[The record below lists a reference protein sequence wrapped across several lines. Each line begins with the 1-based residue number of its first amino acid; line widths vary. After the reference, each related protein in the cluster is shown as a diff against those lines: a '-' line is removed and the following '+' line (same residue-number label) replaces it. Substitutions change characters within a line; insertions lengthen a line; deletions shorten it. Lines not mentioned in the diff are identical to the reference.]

1 MEQQTKFCKYCG
13 GKIPSDAVVC
23 TLCGRQVETLVNAQA
38 ASPNIV
44 INNANQNTNTAAVN
58 AAVSR
63 QRSKWAALLLCLF
76 LGCIGA
82 HKFYEGKTG
91 MGVLYL
97 LTLGLFGI
105 GVLIDFIALLF
116 ILAMMRREKIPFRP
130 EKGNIP
136 ALFGRCFCGTVGLLC
151 NFYAIGQLNLS
162 DANMLNKL
170 SPFFA
175 ILFSVFL
182 LKEKPSWVQVLSVLV
197 AFAGSVCIIKPSFR
211 NPAAFPAFAGAI
223 GGMGA
228 GAAYT
233 FVRKLGA
240 RQENSKRIVFYFSAF
255 SCLVCLPFLIFSFR
269 PMTAFQLICLILAGT
284 FACVGQLGITKAY
297 LCAPAKE
304 ISVYDYTQVIFAAA
318 LGFLVFG
325 DVPDALSVL
334 GYVLICGAGVGMYF
348 YNNRK
353 AAA

>member
-1 MEQQTKFCKYCG
+1 MKKKELKYAMPALSQKTKGILY
-13 GKIPSDAVVC
+13 VV
-23 TLCGRQVETLVNAQA
+23 VA
-38 ASPNIV
+38 AFGFSMM
-44 INNANQNTNTAAVN
+44 
-58 AAVSR
+58 S
-63 QRSKWAALLLCLF
+63 LF
-76 LGCIGA
+76 VKLSGDLPA
-82 HKFYEGKTG
+82 FQKAF
-91 MGVLYL
+91 
-97 LTLGLFGI
+97 FRN
-105 GVLIDFIALLF
+105 FIALLF

-182 LKEKPSWVQVLSVLV
+182 LKEKPSWVQVLGVLV

-233 FVRKLGA
+233 FVRKLGRA
-240 RQENSKRIVFYFSAF
+240 AGEQQAHRVLFFCVFLFG
-255 SCLVCLPFLIFSFR
+255 LPAVFDLFVPAHDRLPAHLPDSR
-269 PMTAFQLICLILAGT
+269 GHVRLRGAAGHHQSLPLR
-284 FACVGQLGITKAY
+284 ACQGDLG
-297 LCAPAKE
+297 L
-304 ISVYDYTQVIFAAA
+304 
-318 LGFLVFG
+318 
-325 DVPDALSVL
+325 
-334 GYVLICGAGVGMYF
+334 
-348 YNNRK
+348 
-353 AAA
+353 